1 MTARNLGCENIID
14 QLFVYINS
22 EHQIVR
28 DNIPLALSGLSEDPL
43 NCVKIEAIGFLPV
56 SKQYNIYYYIFIL
69 LFI

>member
-56 SKQYNIYYYIFIL
+56 SK
-69 LFI
+69 